1 MIKKQD
7 VLNLIAD
14 MKSHLS
20 SRGEDETAEA
30 VLDMVMNKVE
40 GMEET
45 GEWIPVERELPE
57 PGKIVLVNQAYS
69 WMRHED
75 SAEVTIGRLT
85 EGENPH
91 WEWQYYRPDF
101 KHGSILDNGI
111 ICPGSEYVTA
121 WMPRPEPY
129 REVES

>member
-1 MIKKQD
+1 MINKQD

-14 MKSHLS
+14 MKSRISNDLYS
-20 SRGEDETAEA
+20 EADET
-30 VLDMVMNKVE
+30 VLDILLNKIE
-40 GMEET
+40 GIEEV
-45 GEWIPVERELPE
+45 GEWIPVGQALPE

-101 KHGSILDNGI
+101 KHGSIMDNGI
-111 ICPGSEYVTA
+111 ICPGNEYVTA
-121 WMPRPEPY
+121 WMPLPEPF
-129 REVES
+129 REVK